1 MTENILTSSP
11 FSIEERKKIFDQNYS
26 DIKRRVEAAALKSGR
41 TFKDI
46 NILAATKTIDVQV
59 INYAINSG
67 IMLIG
72 ENRVQEF
79 LSKEDSLETN
89 AERHFIG
96 HLQSNKAKDIV
107 GKVSLIH
114 SVHSVKLAKVISD
127 ISLKKGIVTEILLEV
142 NIGNEDSK
150 SGFSKYEVVNAV
162 TEISKLEG
170 VFVKGLMAI
179 PPICEN
185 SEKNRPY
192 FKEMCNLFLD
202 IRGKKIDNSSMD
214 ILSMGM
220 SDDFDVAIEEG
231 ANMVRIGTSL
241 FGKRFY
247 NI

>member
-1 MTENILTSSP
+1 MMANISTSTELSVL
-11 FSIEERKKIFDQNYS
+11 ERQQIFDENYC
-26 DIKRRVEAAALKSGR
+26 DIIKRAEAAAIKSCR
-41 TFKDI
+41 TLNDI

-59 INYAINSG
+59 INHAISKG
-67 IMLIG
+67 IKLIG

-79 LSKEDSLETN
+79 LLKEELLDKN
-89 AERHFIG
+89 VQRHFIG

-114 SVHSVKLAKVISD
+114 SVHSLKLAKVIND
-127 ISLKKGIVTEILLEV
+127 ISLKKGIVTDILIEI
-142 NIGNEDSK
+142 NIGNEESK
-150 SGFSKYEVVNAV
+150 SGFLKEEVVSAI
-162 TEISKLEG
+162 TEISKLKG

-192 FKEMCNLFLD
+192 FKEMFNLFLD